1 MSRRFRPSRRP
12 TALVALLLLG
22 LVALRLGQGCLLE
35 PAPQAVAE
43 GTYRLQ
49 RVVDGDTLLLE
60 NGARLRLIGVD
71 TPETVKED
79 SPVEPWGSEASA
91 FSKEFLSAGEVRLQL
106 DRERVDQYDRFLVYA
121 WVGERL
127 LNEELL
133 RAGLARARLGFNYS
147 ESFKRR
153 FRAAEA
159 EARDAR
165 RGIWSRQN
173 VGN

>member
-12 TALVALLLLG
+12 AALVTLLFLG
-22 LVALRLGQGCLLE
+22 LVALRLGQGCLLQ
-35 PAPQAVAE
+35 PAPESLAE
-43 GTYRLQ
+43 GTYRVR

-71 TPETVKED
+71 TPETVKEN
-79 SPVEPWGSEASA
+79 SPVEPWGPQASA
-91 FSKEFLSAGEVRLQL
+91 FSKQFLAAGNVRLQL
-106 DRERVDQYDRFLVYA
+106 DRERLDRYDRFLVYA
-121 WVGERL
+121 WVDDRL

-153 FRAAEA
+153 FRQAEA
-159 EARDAR
+159 EAQDAQ
-165 RGIWSRQN
+165 RGIWSQPP
-173 VGN
+173 